1 MGLVHSN
8 KISRSALPTTPTRP
22 SRSGATD
29 DLRKPLEIYLECELR
44 TEIEHPRTHEMYTVT
59 GRADWAGGYNGRA
72 GSETILFCAEA
83 KQGKT
88 FGQVQSQL
96 LTYLAICRHAR
107 QVCGKPVPC
116 VQGLSTDGCL
126 YRFQHLSPD
135 GTLYISRVFD
145 IRDEKEM
152 KIDDLSWLST
162 LMSSAQPHSHRA
174 QPQVS

>member
-1 MGLVHSN
+1 MNQPDS
-8 KISRSALPTTPTRP
+8 
-22 SRSGATD
+22 
-29 DLRKPLEIYLECELR
+29 LEIYLECELR

-88 FGQVQSQL
+88 FGEVQSQL

-135 GTLYISRVFD
+135 GTLYISKVFD
-145 IRDEKEM
+145 ITLSFANEICTNEKP
-152 KIDDLSWLST
+152 
-162 LMSSAQPHSHRA
+162 SSHGNVWNTCGWNSDKCGKAVGIA
-174 QPQVS
+174 WY